1 LFDQWGSS
9 EQRDCEGSQ
18 NKEGDMKALFDSV
31 SIRTSRM
38 TTKAYSTSFSLG
50 ILGLD
55 KKYHDPIYAIY
66 GFVRF
71 ADEIVDSFEGYPQKE
86 LLERFWK
93 DTYLALDE
101 KISLNPILNSFQQVV
116 NAFEID
122 RDLIETFLKSME
134 MDLYKNDYDE
144 EGYKAYILGS
154 AEVVGLMCLKVFV
167 DGNEKRYQELKQPA
181 MQLGSAFQKINFLRD
196 LHADYHALGRTYF
209 PGVDLNEFN
218 ERVKAEIEA
227 DIEIDFKAGYE
238 GIKQLPKGARFG
250 VYIAYVYYYSL
261 FKKICN
267 THADIILNERVR
279 ISNKRKYGLFLS
291 SYVRHT
297 INWI

>member
-1 LFDQWGSS
+1 
-9 EQRDCEGSQ
+9 
-18 NKEGDMKALFDSV
+18 MKALFDSV
-31 SIRTSRM
+31 SIRASRM
-38 TTKAYSTSFSLG
+38 ITKAYSTSFSLG

-101 KISLNPILNSFQQVV
+101 KISLNPVLNSFQQAV
-116 NAFEID
+116 NTFEID

-167 DGNEKRYQELKQPA
+167 DGSEERYQTLKEPA

-196 LHADYHALGRTYF
+196 LHADYKKLGRTYF
-209 PGVDLNEFN
+209 PGVDLNNFDET
-218 ERVKAEIEA
+218 VKTEIEA
-227 DIEIDFKAGYE
+227 DIDIDFRAGYE

-261 FKKICN
+261 FKKIKK
-267 THADIILNERVR
+267 THCDIILSQRVR

-291 SYVRHT
+291 SFVRHT

>member
-1 LFDQWGSS
+1 
-9 EQRDCEGSQ
+9 
-18 NKEGDMKALFDSV
+18 MKALFDSV

-71 ADEIVDSFEGYPQKE
+71 ADEIVDTFEDYPQKE

-116 NAFEID
+116 NAFDID

-167 DGNEKRYQELKQPA
+167 DGNEKRYQELKKPA

-218 ERVKAEIEA
+218 ERIKAEIEA
-227 DIEIDFKAGYE
+227 DIVIDFKAGYE

>member
-1 LFDQWGSS
+1 
-9 EQRDCEGSQ
+9 
-18 NKEGDMKALFDSV
+18 MKALFDSV

-55 KKYHDPIYAIY
+55 RKYHDPIYAIY

-71 ADEIVDSFEGYPQKE
+71 ADEIVDTFEGYPQKE
-86 LLERFWK
+86 LLAKFWK
-93 DTYLALDE
+93 DTYEAIE
-101 KISLNPILNSFQQVV
+101 QGISLNPILNSFQQVV
-116 NAFEID
+116 NAFKID
-122 RDLIETFLKSME
+122 HDLIETFLKSME
-134 MDLYKNDYDE
+134 MDLYKQEYDE
-144 EGYKAYILGS
+144 EGYKNYILGS

-167 DGNEKRYQELKQPA
+167 DGDQDRYLALKKPA

-196 LHADYHALGRTYF
+196 LHADYHSLGRTYF
-209 PGVDLNEFN
+209 PGVDLQEFN
-218 ERVKAEIEA
+218 EKTKAEIEA

-238 GIKQLPKGARFG
+238 GIKKLPKGARFG

-261 FKKICN
+261 FKKIRK
-267 THADIILNERVR
+267 THADIILNQRVR

>member
-1 LFDQWGSS
+1 
-9 EQRDCEGSQ
+9 
-18 NKEGDMKALFDSV
+18 MKALFDSV

-71 ADEIVDSFEGYPQKE
+71 ADEIVDTFEDYPQKE

-116 NAFEID
+116 NAFNID

-167 DGNEKRYQELKQPA
+167 DGDENRYQELKKPA

-218 ERVKAEIEA
+218 ERVKSEIEA
-227 DIEIDFKAGYE
+227 DIDIDFKAGYE

-279 ISNKRKYGLFLS
+279 ISNKRKYGLFLR

>member
-1 LFDQWGSS
+1 
-9 EQRDCEGSQ
+9 
-18 NKEGDMKALFDSV
+18 MKALFDSV
-31 SIRTSRM
+31 SIRASRM

-93 DTYLALDE
+93 DTHLALDE

-116 NAFEID
+116 NTFEID

-134 MDLYKNDYDE
+134 MDLYKKDYDE
-144 EGYKAYILGS
+144 AGYKAYILGS

-167 DGNEKRYQELKQPA
+167 DGSEERYQILKKPA

-196 LHADYHALGRTYF
+196 LHADYKILGRTYF
-209 PGVDLNEFN
+209 PGVDLNNFN
-218 ERVKAEIEA
+218 ETVKTEIEA
-227 DIEIDFKAGYE
+227 DIDIDFMAGYE

-261 FKKICN
+261 FKKIKK
-267 THADIILNERVR
+267 THCDIILSQRVR
-279 ISNKRKYGLFLS
+279 ISNKRKYGLFVS
-291 SYVRHT
+291 SFVRHT

>member
-1 LFDQWGSS
+1 
-9 EQRDCEGSQ
+9 
-18 NKEGDMKALFDSV
+18 MKALFDSI
-31 SIRTSRM
+31 SIRSSRM
-38 TTKAYSTSFSLG
+38 VTKSYSTSFSLG

-55 KKYHDPIYAIY
+55 RKYHDPIYAIY

-93 DTYLALDE
+93 DTYQAFDD

-116 NAFEID
+116 HAYEID
-122 RDLIETFLKSME
+122 YDLIETFLKSME
-134 MDLYKNDYDE
+134 MDLYKNEYDE
-144 EGYKAYILGS
+144 AGYKAYILGS

-167 DGNEKRYQELKQPA
+167 DGNQERYLALKEPA

-196 LHADYHALGRTYF
+196 LHADYQSLGRTYF
-209 PGVDLNEFN
+209 PGVDLDNFN
-218 ERVKAEIEA
+218 EEVKASIEA
-227 DIEIDFKAGYE
+227 DIDIDFKAGYE
-238 GIKQLPKGARFG
+238 GIKKLPKGARFG

-261 FKKICN
+261 FKKIRK
-267 THADIILNERVR
+267 THCDLILNERVR

-291 SYVRHT
+291 SYLRHT